1 MKMTA
6 QVLLMCRKQ
15 FVFERVCSIIQPA
28 SVMREDGFILAKR
41 KIDFL
46 TQEMK
51 DRERARKEIETER
64 QTERESE
71 TAYVFNHAQ
80 RQSWLN
86 VHSFNFEI
94 KIIKWQKTGV
104 RQHLWQGERDAVK
117 ESYKVEDRSA

>member
-1 MKMTA
+1 MMSLSVSSRKISSPRVNFVMKMTA

-15 FVFERVCSIIQPA
+15 FVFECVCSIIQPA

-51 DRERARKEIETER
+51 DRERGRTEIETER
-64 QTERESE
+64 QTGRESE

-80 RQSWLN
+80 RQS
-86 VHSFNFEI
+86 
-94 KIIKWQKTGV
+94 
-104 RQHLWQGERDAVK
+104 
-117 ESYKVEDRSA
+117 